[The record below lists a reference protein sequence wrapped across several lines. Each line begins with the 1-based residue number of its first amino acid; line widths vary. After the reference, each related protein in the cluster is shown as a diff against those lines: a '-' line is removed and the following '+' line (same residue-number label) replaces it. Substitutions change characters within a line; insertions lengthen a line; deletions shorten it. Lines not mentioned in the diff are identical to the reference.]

1 MIRLAAAVLSL
12 LLLAAC
18 GDGTG
23 KIKGTATYRER
34 IALPQDAVFEAE
46 LLDMSEAAPR
56 VIASS
61 GVQAVNGVPLAFA
74 ITYRKNIIDPK
85 KPYAVRAEIRSE
97 ARTLFQSADP
107 APALT
112 RGGGHALD
120 LVLNLVAAPG
130 NVADIAR
137 AVVAIEDRL
146 GALKRSEG
154 RLDDG
159 AGPALTWIAF
169 ADGATPVK
177 IIAERA
183 GEVDTSQ
190 AASFHYSNGVLIH
203 CASDSQ
209 IAADPSAGLASD
221 LALNF
226 DLYFKDGRFA
236 GGTKTTNGVVGEPD
250 EHEVRALGL
259 EAQRLYAAVAAT
271 LAAAQP

>member
-1 MIRLAAAVLSL
+1 MIRFVAAVLSL
-12 LLLAAC
+12 LMLAAC

-46 LLDMSEAAPR
+46 LLDMSADEPR

-61 GVQAVNGVPLAFA
+61 GVQAAGGVPLAFA
-74 ITYRKNIIDPK
+74 ITYRKNLIDRA
-85 KPYAVRAEIRSE
+85 KPYAVRAEIRSQ
-97 ARTLFQSADP
+97 ARTLFQSAEP
-107 APALT
+107 VPVLT
-112 RGGGHALD
+112 KGAGRTLD
-120 LVLNLVAAPG
+120 LVLKLVAAPG

-146 GALKRSEG
+146 GSLTRTEG

-159 AGPALTWIAF
+159 AGPALTWVAF
-169 ADGATPVK
+169 ADGALPVK
-177 IIAERA
+177 IIAQRA
-183 GEVDTSQ
+183 GDIDTSQ
-190 AASFHYSNGVLIH
+190 AASFHYANGVLIH

-209 IAADPSAGLASD
+209 IAADPTAGLAND

-226 DLYFKDGRFA
+226 DLYFMDGRFA

-250 EHEVRALGL
+250 DHEVRALGL
-259 EAQRLYAAVAAT
+259 EAQRLYAAVSAT
-271 LAAAQP
+271 LAAQP